1 MKPAQRAL
9 GIGVDHIE
17 TVGGVRAHPQ
27 APVNLA
33 RMTLLLFA
41 SQRHRYVKRMESH
54 LDRISNVKSSLSLE
68 APVAAFGNGKYRT
81 PHAAKKTGKA
91 LVQQQDAFKEVNE
104 AFRRVRNVEG
114 SKPNVATRMAP
125 ENQIADKLSR
135 NRKLGSKQ
143 AYHDEQHAAELYH
156 LRRRMQGLSS
166 LTERKKNKLDPE
178 LYPVVRMRN
187 VRNPTP
193 GEILDYEA
201 SRRAGLPQR
210 PQSARA
216 TTTAS
221 ASSLQGEAAQEARPM
236 SARAVST
243 SARGSAGS
251 TGNLQRSATA
261 PKSTSAGSARA
272 AAATEGDV
280 SLGKP
285 TADVNVLR
293 RRLLEKIVDQRLFKE
308 SELRPFLA
316 AVVRQNKQF
325 DVAFLKEAVRDVE
338 REFYL
343 I

>member
-1 MKPAQRAL
+1 
-9 GIGVDHIE
+9 
-17 TVGGVRAHPQ
+17 
-27 APVNLA
+27 
-33 RMTLLLFA
+33 
-41 SQRHRYVKRMESH
+41 
-54 LDRISNVKSSLSLE
+54 
-68 APVAAFGNGKYRT
+68 
-81 PHAAKKTGKA
+81 
-91 LVQQQDAFKEVNE
+91 
-104 AFRRVRNVEG
+104 
-114 SKPNVATRMAP
+114 
-125 ENQIADKLSR
+125 
-135 NRKLGSKQ
+135 
-143 AYHDEQHAAELYH
+143 
-156 LRRRMQGLSS
+156 
-166 LTERKKNKLDPE
+166 
-178 LYPVVRMRN
+178 
-187 VRNPTP
+187 
-193 GEILDYEA
+193 
-201 SRRAGLPQR
+201 
-210 PQSARA
+210 
-216 TTTAS
+216 
-221 ASSLQGEAAQEARPM
+221 M